1 MTTRGKVKFYNET
14 RGFGFIIPDDGGA
27 DVFFHHTALG
37 GAIPRDNDSCTYVPG
52 EGRNGRT
59 AATNVSVVGGTN
71 DTSTSAAV
79 VFGQATK

>member
-1 MTTRGKVKFYNET
+1 MKR
-14 RGFGFIIPDDGGA
+14 A
-27 DVFFHHTALG
+27 DLVSSFQTMAVQTYSFHHTALG